1 MNGKIWLW
9 RVLAIATTS
18 LVIGLSFPATAEE
31 EVDIHTLC
39 SKFPLNSR
47 CQEYQI
53 PVPLEERSGDLGEC
67 SLKTGETTKEGDCK
81 VLITDQKITIY
92 IEEGEEIEI
101 LQGQKNT
108 REINIFIKDITALSY
123 KKESRTPTS
132 RRVRNFLLFGVLG
145 AALTRPDK
153 LAQIDIGFTDSSQN
167 QPGANT
173 MTLLLKRDTGTTLK
187 DRLIQLTGIAAVEPE
202 ANR

>member
-1 MNGKIWLW
+1 MNGKIML
-9 RVLAIATTS
+9 RKVVAIATTS
-18 LVIGLSFPATAEE
+18 LVLGLSVPAAAGD
-31 EVDIHTLC
+31 EVDIYTLC

-47 CQEYQI
+47 CQGYQI

-81 VLITDQKITIY
+81 VLLTEQKITIY
-92 IEEGEEIEI
+92 MEEGEELEI
-101 LQGQKNT
+101 LQGQKTT
-108 REINIFIKDITALSY
+108 REYNISIKDITALSY

-153 LAQIDIGFTDSSQN
+153 LAQIDIGFTDSSPN
-167 QPGANT
+167 QPVANT
-173 MTLLLKRDTGTTLK
+173 LTLLLKRDTGTTLK
-187 DRLIQLTGIAAVEPE
+187 DQLVQLTGITAVEPE
-202 ANR
+202 ANS

>member
-1 MNGKIWLW
+1 MNGKIWLG

-18 LVIGLSFPATAEE
+18 LVIGCSFPATAED

-47 CQEYQI
+47 CQGYQI

-67 SLKTGETTKEGDCK
+67 SLRTGETTKEGDCK
-81 VLITDQKITIY
+81 VLLTEQKITIY
-92 IEEGEEIEI
+92 MEEGEELEI
-101 LQGQKNT
+101 LQGQKTT
-108 REINIFIKDITALSY
+108 REYNIAIKDITALSY

-167 QPGANT
+167 QPVANT
-173 MTLLLKRDTGTTLK
+173 LTLLLKRDTGTTLK
-187 DRLIQLTGIAAVEPE
+187 DRLMQLTGIAAVEPE

>member
-1 MNGKIWLW
+1 MNGKIWLR

-18 LVIGLSFPATAEE
+18 LVVSLSVPATAED

-47 CQEYQI
+47 CQGYQI
-53 PVPLEERSGDLGEC
+53 PVPLDERSGDLGEC
-67 SLKTGETTKEGDCK
+67 SLKTGETTKDGDCK
-81 VLITDQKITIY
+81 VLLAEQKITIY
-92 IEEGEEIEI
+92 MEEGEELEI
-101 LQGQKNT
+101 LKGNKTT
-108 REINIFIKDITALSY
+108 REYNILLKDITALSY
-123 KKESRTPTS
+123 KKASRTPTS

-153 LAQIDIGFTDSSQN
+153 LAEIDIGFTDSQN
-167 QPGANT
+167 QAVPST
-173 MTLLLKRDTGTTLK
+173 LSLLLKRDTGINLK
-187 DRLIQLTGIAAVEPE
+187 DKLVQLTGIAAVEPE

>member
-1 MNGKIWLW
+1 MKGKIWLR
-9 RVLAIATTS
+9 RVVAIATTS
-18 LVIGLSFPATAEE
+18 LVLGLSFPATAEE
-31 EVDIHTLC
+31 EVDIYTLC

-47 CQEYQI
+47 CQGYQI

-81 VLITDQKITIY
+81 VLLTDQKITIY
-92 IEEGEEIEI
+92 MEEGEELEI
-101 LQGQKNT
+101 LKGQKTT
-108 REINIFIKDITALSY
+108 REYNISIKDITALSY

-132 RRVRNFLLFGVLG
+132 RRVRNFLLFGVVG

-167 QPGANT
+167 QPVANT

-202 ANR
+202 ANH